1 MKKENIDKKID
12 NKNIE
17 TIESTT
23 EATLMFIRD
32 RDDRNWISRLSPGKG
47 DSAGKIVLLH
57 RSDQTIPQPNIAYR
71 CKIQEKQKETNGK
84 ILGYALAW
92 IIGLAGY
99 PRVVIKSDKTCVMIE
114 DPSVKKKPKHYLD
127 IYEALRDYP
136 DLEYLFTVYRIEN
149 RTEEKVDEREL
160 KKVNIEIKVKATDE
174 LTIKSNIT
182 RKRMRTQNL
191 KDIIDEIKNNIK

>member
-1 MKKENIDKKID
+1 MKKENINMKIEDGKTKK
-12 NKNIE
+12 E
-17 TIESTT
+17 EPTT

-99 PRVVIKSDKTCVMIE
+99 PRVVIKSDRTCVVIE
-114 DPSVKKKPKHYLD
+114 DPSAGKKPKHYLD
-127 IYEALRDYP
+127 IYAALKDYS
-136 DLEYLFTVYRIEN
+136 DLEYLFTVYRTEN
-149 RTEEKVDEREL
+149 RREEIIDSSLLRD
-160 KKVNIEIKVKATDE
+160 VNIEIKVKSEDSS
-174 LTIKSNIT
+174 IKANIK
-182 RKRMRTQNL
+182 RKRLRKLDL
-191 KDIIDEIKNNIK
+191 KMIIDEIKKSIN

>member
-1 MKKENIDKKID
+1 MKKENTDMKID
-12 NKNIE
+12 DGNTKKE
-17 TIESTT
+17 EPTT

-32 RDDRNWISRLSPGKG
+32 RNDRNWISRLSPKEG

-57 RSDQTIPQPNIAYR
+57 RSDQTIPKPNIAYR

-99 PRVVIKSDKTCVMIE
+99 PRVIIKSDKTCVVIE
-114 DPSVKKKPKHYLD
+114 DPTIKKKPKHYID
-127 IYEALRDYP
+127 IYEALRDYS

-149 RTEEKVDEREL
+149 RTEEIIDASLLRD
-160 KKVNIEIKVKATDE
+160 VNIEIKVKSDE
-174 LTIKSNIT
+174 SSIKANIK
-182 RKRMRTQNL
+182 RKRLRKLDL
-191 KDIIDEIKNNIK
+191 KMIIDEIKKSIN